1 MLSNASVAITMDRYG
16 HLYPG
21 DMATYVDR
29 LGVIALESRD
39 RVLQELNDDPT
50 R

>member
-1 MLSNASVAITMDRYG
+1 MLGHASVAITMDRYG

-21 DMATYVDR
+21 DMATYVHR
-29 LGVIALESRD
+29 PGFVALESRE
-39 RVLQELNDDPT
+39 RALQELDADSE